1 MEELLQAQ
9 LNAQRAGVSYAVVT
23 IAEASGSVP
32 RTSGKM
38 LVYADGHSLGTIGG
52 GPAERRAKADA
63 LAQLDAGQNAFL
75 HYDFPTPGGASCA
88 GRLSI
93 LIEVFQPKPLL
104 VVFGGGHVGTSL
116 LRLAAPTGFRTLLLD
131 DRAGDQIPDAVSL
144 ASRFVR
150 IQNVE
155 RDILNTPIPAN
166 AFFVLCGHDHAVD
179 GEALAA
185 ALQSTEIY
193 RHARQPPE
201 NSVPFFAAPA
211 ARVYGRAALVCPHTD
226 WAGPGRRD
234 TAGACRRHSGAAAA
248 RQKRKR
254 IARIERIIP
263 PKDTLRWD
271 VFTAL

>member
-166 AFFVLCGHDHAVD
+166 AFFVLCRHDHAVD

-185 ALQSTEIY
+185 ALQKSPKYIGML
-193 RHARQPPE
+193 A
-201 NSVPFFAAPA
+201 S
-211 ARVYGRAALVCPHTD
+211 
-226 WAGPGRRD
+226 
-234 TAGACRRHSGAAAA
+234 
-248 RQKRKR
+248 RQK
-254 IARIERIIP
+254 IQSLFSQ
-263 PKDTLRWD
+263 LRQRG
-271 VFTAL
+271 FTDEQLSFVHTPIGLDLGGETPQELAVGILAQLLLVKNGKESRG